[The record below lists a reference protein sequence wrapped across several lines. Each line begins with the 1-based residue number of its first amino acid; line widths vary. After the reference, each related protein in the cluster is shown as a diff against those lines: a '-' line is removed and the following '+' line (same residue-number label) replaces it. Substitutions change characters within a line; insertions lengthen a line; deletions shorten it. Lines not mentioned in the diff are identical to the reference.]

1 MQQSWSKRWITLKY
15 IYPVPAALCR
25 SHMPLPCG
33 TGNNH
38 GMASSTLSHGP
49 ESLTQQHRS
58 AHLEQDHHM
67 ALGGGREQ
75 LEAQVLPEPLPMRW
89 RLLQHVVRGILHA
102 PGMHRPCQ
110 LLALLQ
116 CRPEG
121 TAASRPRG
129 DEAPRG
135 LSLSKT
141 TSGNAANTAAQGL
154 ACESCSALHC
164 HPAHVACSITCD
176 TQLLPFNSSRVTWQ

>member
-1 MQQSWSKRWITLKY
+1 MQQAWSKRWITLKY

-25 SHMPLPCG
+25 THMPLPCG

-38 GMASSTLSHGP
+38 GMASSTASLGP

-75 LEAQVLPEPLPMRW
+75 LEAEVLPEPVPMRG
-89 RLLQHVVRGILHA
+89 RLLQHVVRVILHA
-102 PGMHRPCQ
+102 PGMHGPCQ

-129 DEAPRG
+129 DETPGGSASARPRQAM
-135 LSLSKT
+135 LPTPQLKDWLVSHAQLC
-141 TSGNAANTAAQGL
+141 TATRHMWRA
-154 ACESCSALHC
+154 ALHVTRSC
-164 HPAHVACSITCD
+164 CCSTA
-176 TQLLPFNSSRVTWQ
+176 QE